1 MDGIDVRVYLRKH
14 GLTDEEIEDAMR
26 DIMLVDHGNGIEIAK
41 WNVRVPRP
49 FDPRIKSE
57 NSNEFKVG
65 QKERKEEM
73 VKAQVNQMV
82 NDCAFSKDFEFWKL
96 LPGFREAFATYTE
109 NYFRERNIQ

>member
-49 FDPRIKSE
+49 EKSE
-57 NSNEFKVG
+57 KSKVS

-96 LPGFREAFATYTE
+96 LPGFKEAFATYTE
-109 NYFRERNIQ
+109 NYFRERNIS